1 MDKVS
6 LDNQKKNPIHIRYIP
21 SNTGSG
27 TELHSIL
34 QCRKDSDDV
43 LYIYCTECIVVSSM
57 EAVEA
62 FVLSVYR

>member
-6 LDNQKKNPIHIRYIP
+6 LDNQKNPIHVMYIP

-34 QCRKDSDDV
+34 QCRKDSM
-43 LYIYCTECIVVSSM
+43 LYIYCTDCIVVLSM
-57 EAVEA
+57 ETVEA
-62 FVLSVYR
+62 FVLSVYC

>member
-6 LDNQKKNPIHIRYIP
+6 LDNQKNPIHVRYIP

-34 QCRKDSDDV
+34 QCRKDSDNV
-43 LYIYCTECIVVSSM
+43 LYIYCTDCIVVLSV
-57 EAVEA
+57 ETVEA